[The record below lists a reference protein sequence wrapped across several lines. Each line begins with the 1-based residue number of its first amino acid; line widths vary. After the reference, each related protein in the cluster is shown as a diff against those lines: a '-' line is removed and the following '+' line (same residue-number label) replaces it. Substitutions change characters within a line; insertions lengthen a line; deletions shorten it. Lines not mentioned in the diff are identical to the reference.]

1 MTRPTGLPK
10 GRPAGAEG
18 MLAEARVQAFSVRHE
33 LERHDQWEIAS
44 LEVAELLIERGDA
57 PGALRLVRE
66 LRRRDIRENAL
77 HGEITDVFET
87 RRQAGGRAG

>member
-1 MTRPTGLPK
+1 MTRPK
-10 GRPAGAEG
+10 GRPAGADG
-18 MLAEARVQAFSVRHE
+18 LLAEARVQAFSVRHE

-44 LEVAELLIERGDA
+44 LEVAELLIERGDHS
-57 PGALRLVRE
+57 GALRVIRE

-87 RRQAGGRAG
+87 QQQAGGRAG